1 MLLDDEFEPR
11 LSDFDTKKFLNS
23 DASSW
28 TTVAGSYGYMAP
40 ELAQTMTVTAKC
52 DVYSYEVIV
61 LEVRM
66 GKHPGE
72 VLTYLSSVE
81 PKLDTLLK
89 DALDQRQSSPKCL
102 LAVEVV
108 IAVTLALLCTNF
120 RPELRPTMRY
130 VAQELTS
137 KTPYY
142 LFEPFRTMTFEKLK
156 KHTSK

>member
-1 MLLDDEFEPR
+1 MLLDDDFEPR
-11 LSDFDTKKFLNS
+11 LSNFGTKKFLSS

-28 TTVAGSYGYMAP
+28 ATVAGSYGYMAP

-61 LEVRM
+61 LEVKM

-72 VLTYLSSVE
+72 VLTYLSSAE

-89 DALDQRQSSPKCL
+89 DAFDQRQSSPRGL
-102 LAVEVV
+102 SAVKVV
-108 IAVTLALLCTNF
+108 IVVTLTLLCTNS

-130 VAQELTS
+130 MAQELTS
-137 KTPYY
+137 RTPIIF
-142 LFEPFRTMTFEKLK
+142 LSP
-156 KHTSK
+156 SKP